1 MKPFLLL
8 IFCLIF
14 LNSFGQTEKEQ
25 LERKLFDLPDVSFTD
40 VSKPGESFLTYDL
53 MVKQPIDHQHPEKG
67 AFYQWVQLKHKGFD
81 KPTVFE
87 THGYQMGRG
96 RNEVE
101 EILDANNIG
110 VEYRFFGKSVPDS
123 LQWEYLTVEQA
134 TADLHV
140 VNQLF
145 KQLYKQKW
153 ISTGISKGGQTTL
166 YYKYFFPSD
175 VDVAIPYVA
184 PIDNALEDTRI
195 YTFLDTIGTA
205 ACRQKIH
212 DFQKFLLMNEDKALE
227 KIKWYSKGAKLKFDY
242 TGEIG
247 KAYEMAILEY
257 SFSFWQWGRSC
268 DSIPTNQSLDDYIS
282 ELMKTSNISF
292 FSDDQMINYAPH
304 YYQAE
309 QTGYYS
315 YNIEP
320 FKKYIKHFTSNPSAI
335 FPPKAAKKHPQY
347 GPINERLQE
356 WLKTNGNNILYIYG
370 GIDTWS
376 AARVLV
382 SDQVN
387 SRSFLIPGANHGTAR
402 IKTMPDGMKKEFVGK
417 IKDWTGLDCKMDVL
431 EAKQTTSHK

>member
-1 MKPFLLL
+1 MSKKYFYLLV
-8 IFCLIF
+8 FCLF
-14 LNSFGQTEKEQ
+14 TVKSFAQTDKQILEQ
-25 LERKLFDLPDVSFTD
+25 ALFYLPDVSFTD
-40 VSKPGESFLTYDL
+40 VTKLGDPYLTYDL
-53 MVKQPIDHQHPEKG
+53 FVKQPIDHQHPEKG
-67 AFYQWVQLKHKGFD
+67 YFKQWVQLRHRGFSN
-81 KPTVFE
+81 PTVIE

-101 EILDANNIG
+101 LILNANDVG

-123 LQWEYLTVEQA
+123 MQWEYLTVEQA
-134 TADLHV
+134 TADLHA
-140 VNQLF
+140 VNQLLR
-145 KQLYKQKW
+145 QIYKGKW

-166 YYKYFFPSD
+166 YYKYYYPTD

-195 YTFLDTIGTA
+195 YTFLDTIGNPE
-205 ACRQKIH
+205 CRQKIY
-212 DFQKFLLMNEDKALE
+212 DFQKFLLMNEDKVLE
-227 KIKWYSKGAKLKFDY
+227 KLKWYAKGAKLKFNY
-242 TGEIG
+242 TGDIG
-247 KAYEMAILEY
+247 KAYELAIMEY

-268 DSIPTNQSLDDYIS
+268 DSIPTNKSLEDYLG
-282 ELMKTSNISF
+282 ELLKTSSISF
-292 FSDDQMINYAPH
+292 FSDDQMENYAPH

-335 FPPKAAKKHPQY
+335 FPPKAVKTHPKY
-347 GPINERLQE
+347 GPINEKLQE

-382 SDQVN
+382 SDRVN
-387 SRSFLIPGANHGTAR
+387 SKSFLIPGANHGSAR
-402 IKTMPDGMKKEFVGK
+402 IKNLPDNMKNELVGK
-417 IKDWTGLDCKMDVL
+417 IKDWAGLDCNLDALK
-431 EAKQTTSHK
+431 KK